1 MMKRELIG
9 RLAVGAAGAVLLV
22 GVAGAAFADDNDG
35 SNDVDVNVQITPA
48 AEPGVLAMTVAGN
61 ATTLTESGS
70 TPTIRQFTGNLPTVT
85 VTDTRVFPDRIDAG
99 AYWYVLGSSTDFV
112 GDAAQPDIT
121 AGHLGWTP
129 ALGASTDPGEVAAG
143 DQVDTVL
150 DSGPDAVGLVDQEL
164 LAIASSS
171 AGINP
176 TGSWSVNAALFLKT
190 PITVATGTYHS
201 TLTLSLFEF
210 TG

>member
-1 MMKRELIG
+1 MKKHEIVG
-9 RLAVGAAGAVLLV
+9 RVAVGAAGALLLV

-35 SNDVDVNVQITPA
+35 SDTVDVNVAITPA

-70 TPTIRQFTGNLPTVT
+70 TGTIRQFTGNLPTVT

-99 AYWYVLGSSTDFV
+99 AYWYVLGSTSDFV
-112 GDAAQPDIT
+112 GDATQPDIT

-129 ALGASTDPGEVAAG
+129 ALVGSTDPGQVAAG
-143 DQVDTVL
+143 DEVDTVL

-171 AGINP
+171 RDINP
-176 TGSWSVNAALFLKT
+176 VGSWSVNANLFLKT